1 MKHSIKFLS
10 AIIFLAGLTAFAG
23 CSAGPKESATAP
35 AKQEPAAAPAPVEH
49 RITVGTNF
57 EPKSVEVKKGQP
69 VKLAFF
75 RKDGENCGD
84 EVVFPSLNITKKLPV
99 GETVTVEFTPQEAG
113 EVAFTCGMDMMRGKV
128 VVQ

>member
-1 MKHSIKFLS
+1 MKHSIKFLAAVALLAS
-10 AIIFLAGLTAFAG
+10 LAIFAA
-23 CSAGPKESATAP
+23 CTSATKQASLPP
-35 AKQEPAAAPAPVEH
+35 AEH
-49 RITVGTNF
+49 KITVGTNF

>member
-1 MKHSIKFLS
+1 MKQSIKFLL
-10 AIIFLAGLTAFAG
+10 AITGLAGAAFFAA
-23 CSAGPKESATAP
+23 CSSTPK
-35 AKQEPAAAPAPVEH
+35 PAAPPVEH
-49 RITVGTNF
+49 KITVGTNF
-57 EPKSVEVKKGQP
+57 DPKSIEVKKGQP

-84 EVVFPSLNITKKLPV
+84 EIVFPSLNITKKLPV